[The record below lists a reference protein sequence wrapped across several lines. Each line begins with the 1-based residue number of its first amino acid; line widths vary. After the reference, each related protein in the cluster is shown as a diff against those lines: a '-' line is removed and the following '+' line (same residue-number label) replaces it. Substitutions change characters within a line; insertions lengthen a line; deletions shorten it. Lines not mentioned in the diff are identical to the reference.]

1 MATKKKEELYVVA
14 FLTPNMR
21 VSAVYRVGER
31 YTLGIAPS
39 KVIHISL
46 LQGKIGVYF
55 EDGTR
60 MVRGYEPLTTELY
73 YKPIKEEDNG
83 AA

>member
-1 MATKKKEELYVVA
+1 MHWTQALAFVA
-14 FLTPNMR
+14 DSKLDD
-21 VSAVYRVGER
+21 YRVGER

-60 MVRGYEPLTTELY
+60 MVRGYEPLSTELY
-73 YKPIKEEDNG
+73 YNPIKEEEE
-83 AA
+83 